1 MIELSWID
9 KIFSKKE
16 GERIEEIK
24 ISLVEVEDFLRNK
37 TEKDFEP
44 LKDSIKKEHE
54 NLKSVAN
61 DMRNQLKTLEEA
73 SYPERTYPIIIRK
86 SVGSRKSFIDKM
98 DFLIEHLQK
107 PIGEGMASFLGFH
120 DETDKLINAIN
131 LEAVKDYAAVKILF
145 EKEGKEV
152 VQSFFQ
158 IVEIDNK
165 LGNMLKDFK
174 EYNSKMLKTKEIV
187 AEISKLAEELKE
199 NETDELE
206 KTLKEM
212 EGKVKDIGDELE
224 KLPESDEWKR
234 FLEMQSAK
242 EGIKQSMQNKK
253 SELIQS
259 LSQIEIPLK
268 KYNWSVKNRVLDCY
282 SQKSFDLI
290 LSEDPR
296 GGIFKSALRDIKMKI
311 LEEELNL
318 KDSDKFLDV
327 ISKMIEDNTVG
338 KIVGEYLKLSDELK
352 KQEERIASQDV
363 IKRRNNL
370 ESEMKRLK
378 EEIRE
383 IKDEKEIAEKKRK
396 KMLED
401 REQKLEELENLV
413 NINSDKKILLQ
424 IN

>member
-1 MIELSWID
+1 LIELSWID

>member
-1 MIELSWID
+1 LIELSWID

-44 LKDSIKKEHE
+44 LKDSIKKEHAS
-54 NLKSVAN
+54 LQSVAN

-73 SYPERTYPIIIRK
+73 PYPERTYPIIIRK

-107 PIGEGMASFLGFH
+107 PIGEGMASFLSFH

-174 EYNSKMLKTKEIV
+174 EYNSKMLKAKEIV

-212 EGKVKDIGDELE
+212 EGKVKDIEGELE

-234 FLEMQSAK
+234 FLEMQNAK

-311 LEEELNL
+311 LEEELSL

-352 KQEERIASQDV
+352 KQEEKIASQDV

-370 ESEMKRLK
+370 ENEMKSLK
-378 EEIRE
+378 EEIGE

-401 REQKLEELENLV
+401 REQKLEELKNLV
-413 NINSDKKILLQ
+413 NINSDKRILLQ

>member
-24 ISLVEVEDFLRNK
+24 ISLAEVEDFLRNK
-37 TEKDFEP
+37 AEKDFEP
-44 LKDSIKKEHE
+44 LKDSIKKEHAS
-54 NLKSVAN
+54 LQLVAN
-61 DMRNQLKTLEEA
+61 NMRNQLKTLEEA
-73 SYPERTYPIIIRK
+73 PYPERTYPIIIRR
-86 SVGSRKSFIDKM
+86 SVGSRKSFVGKM
-98 DFLIEHLQK
+98 DFLIEHVQK
-107 PIGEGMASFLGFH
+107 PIGEDMASFLSFH
-120 DETDKLINAIN
+120 GETDKLINAIN

-165 LGNMLKDFK
+165 LGSMLKDFK
-174 EYNSKMLKTKEIV
+174 EHNSKLLKAKEIV
-187 AEISKLAEELKE
+187 AEISKLTKELKE

-206 KTLKEM
+206 KTLKET

-224 KLPESDEWKR
+224 KLPESDEWKK
-234 FLEMQSAK
+234 FLEVQSAK

-259 LSQIEIPLK
+259 LSQIETPLK

-282 SQKSFDLI
+282 SQKSLDLI
-290 LSEDPR
+290 LSEDPG

-311 LEEELNL
+311 LEEKLSL

-338 KIVGEYLKLSDELK
+338 RIVGEYLKLSDELK
-352 KQEERIASQDV
+352 KQEEKTAFQGIM
-363 IKRRNNL
+363 KRRNNL
-370 ESEMKRLK
+370 ENEMKRLK
-378 EEIRE
+378 EGIGE

-413 NINSDKKILLQ
+413 NTNSDKRILLQ
-424 IN
+424 AN